1 MQRRH
6 KPISRLHLGDERVL
20 QRQLAG
26 SVVPAVK
33 AHAATSMVAL
43 EVSLLLRHEALLGQ
57 LIGPGQSSCL

>member
-1 MQRRH
+1 MQRCH
-6 KPISRLHLGDERVL
+6 KSISRLHLGDEGVL
-20 QRQLAG
+20 QCQLAG
-26 SVVPAVK
+26 GVIPAVE